1 MAARLDAIDWKILKE
16 LQADGR
22 MTNVE
27 LARRVGIS
35 APPCLRRVRAL
46 EEAGFIKGYR
56 GLLDEKLLG
65 FEVTVFAMVH
75 LSSQAEADL
84 AAFEAFVR
92 AQPIVR
98 ECWMLSGEIDFILKC
113 VAPNLAAF
121 QAFVAELTAA
131 PAVRNVK
138 TSFTL
143 RNSKDAA
150 MVPLELRERKRRNC
164 QRHRSSIPG
173 IRPPSRSKR
182 SARRGM
188 LSATR
193 PSSPHSPSRRS
204 GSRPRPMRPWPCRSA
219 RARAAR

>member
-1 MAARLDAIDWKILKE
+1 MAARLDAIDRQILKE
-16 LQADGR
+16 LQDDGR

-56 GLLDEKLLG
+56 ALLDGKELG
-65 FEVTVFAMVH
+65 FEVMAFAMVH

-84 AAFEAFVR
+84 TAFEEFVR

-113 VAPNLAAF
+113 VAPDLKTF

-131 PAVRNVK
+131 PHVRNVK
-138 TSFTL
+138 TSLTL

-150 MVPLELRERKRRNC
+150 MVPMEFGK
-164 QRHRSSIPG
+164 
-173 IRPPSRSKR
+173 
-182 SARRGM
+182 
-188 LSATR
+188 
-193 PSSPHSPSRRS
+193 
-204 GSRPRPMRPWPCRSA
+204 
-219 RARAAR
+219 